1 MAPAEK
7 TLRCPPWHPPGYSR
21 ASVFGRAPVQAA
33 ASCLFSAR
41 RWQIRQSQ
49 DENCPGALRYLT
61 VLCSARRSSP
71 GANAT
76 EIHWAQAA
84 ALEQPVFSVLPL
96 ACPVRRCNS
105 RGELSVSVHW
115 NRLGMDRDAE
125 AGSAPLQQHL
135 IALWH
140 YSSCSS
146 SGRKGLRQVMCKSQ
160 R

>member
-21 ASVFGRAPVQAA
+21 ASVFGRALAQAA
-33 ASCLFSAR
+33 ASSLSSAG

-49 DENCPGALRYLT
+49 DENCPGASRYLT
-61 VLCSARRSSP
+61 VLCSGRRPSP

-76 EIHWAQAA
+76 EIRWAQAA
-84 ALEQPVFSVLPL
+84 APEPPLFSVLPL
-96 ACPVRRCNS
+96 VCRVRRRNS

-115 NRLGMDRDAE
+115 HRLGMDRDAE
-125 AGSAPLQQHL
+125 GGSIPLQQHPV
-135 IALWH
+135 AFWH

-146 SGRKGLRQVMCKSQ
+146 P
-160 R
+160 